1 MVVVV
6 ITVAKVQLKQFKII
20 GNGKKRNRS
29 RQTMVVVIITV
40 VMIQLKQFKIIEN
53 VKKKRNYKKKSYGTN
68 IFVIACDNCE
78 DIITMKRRPQITNC
92 KVCCVRKCG
101 VKIRCRRRYPKLN
114 NI

>member
-40 VMIQLKQFKIIEN
+40 VIQLKQFKIIEN
-53 VKKKRNYKKKSYGTN
+53 VKKKNHTN
-68 IFVIACDNCE
+68 
-78 DIITMKRRPQITNC
+78 QH
-92 KVCCVRKCG
+92 
-101 VKIRCRRRYPKLN
+101 L
-114 NI
+114 

>member
-6 ITVAKVQLKQFKII
+6 ITVAMVQLKLFKII

-53 VKKKRNYKKKSYGTN
+53 VKKKEIKKKNHTN
-68 IFVIACDNCE
+68 
-78 DIITMKRRPQITNC
+78 QH
-92 KVCCVRKCG
+92 
-101 VKIRCRRRYPKLN
+101 L
-114 NI
+114 